1 MFKLSDFDFDLPRE
15 LIAQEALTQ
24 RDACRLMIID
34 RAAGSVTHGV
44 FSDVISYLHP
54 GDVLVL
60 NDTRVLTCR
69 LHGNR
74 PSGGK
79 VEIFLLAQKP
89 DMVFEAMINPGR
101 VKLGERISFPGSPV
115 VCTRT
120 GKDEVRFDAASAAD
134 VYRLGEIPLPP
145 YIKRKPTEAD
155 NAHYQTVYARE
166 DGSVAAPTAG
176 LHFTP
181 ELLARLS
188 AAGVII
194 APVTLHVG
202 KATFTPVSSED
213 IAQHVMGK
221 EMFTVPEET
230 AAVIRRAQADGR
242 RVVAVG
248 TTSCRTLETF
258 AGGKAHG
265 STGLYIYP
273 GYRFKL
279 VGGLITN
286 FHLPKTSL
294 FILVCAL
301 AGTALARRAYETAI
315 GAGYRFYSYGDAMMI
330 V

>member
-1 MFKLSDFDFDLPRE
+1 
-15 LIAQEALTQ
+15 
-24 RDACRLMIID
+24 MIID

-54 GDVLVL
+54 GDVLIL

-79 VEIFLLAQKP
+79 VEIFLLSQKQ

-101 VKLGERISFPGSPV
+101 VKLGERISFPGSSV
-115 VCTRT
+115 VCTRI
-120 GKDEVRFDAASAAD
+120 GRDEVRFDTASAAE

-145 YIKRKPTEAD
+145 YIKRAPTETD
-155 NAHYQTVYARE
+155 NTRYQTVYARE

-181 ELLARLS
+181 ELLARIS
-188 AAGVII
+188 AAGVVT
-194 APVTLHVG
+194 AFVTLHVG
-202 KATFTPVSSED
+202 RATFTPVSSED
-213 IAQHVMGK
+213 ISRHVMGK
-221 EMFTVPEET
+221 EWFAVPEET
-230 AAVIRRAQADGR
+230 AAIIKQARADGR
-242 RVVAVG
+242 RIIAVG
-248 TTSCRTLETF
+248 TTSCRVLETF
-258 AGGKAHG
+258 AGGMTHG
-265 STGLYIYP
+265 STGIYIYP
-273 GYRFKL
+273 GYSFKL

-301 AGTALARRAYETAI
+301 AGTALAHRAYEMAVD
-315 GAGYRFYSYGDAMMI
+315 ARYRFYSYGDAMMI
-330 V
+330 T